1 MAQAQSKDLITY
13 IDNQLSMR
21 ADKLSALL
29 GGSGIR
35 PEKFKLMAI
44 QQLVKKPEIQRA
56 AGENPGSFISAVM
69 TCAEQGL
76 DFSKP
81 NEAHLV
87 PIPGNSERGAKG
99 TVELFRGYKGIAK
112 MAKRNPKVADI
123 DVQVVRKNDKYL
135 RRLGSTRQLIHEPP
149 AFGQDRGEVIG
160 FYALAHM
167 KGAAP
172 IWDEMSAEEVE
183 KHAKR
188 FIKANKGPFAGVKNH
203 GRKDENFEA
212 YGLKT
217 VLIRLCYR
225 KLDLSSELGESMQQE
240 FEAEE
245 VAASP
250 SDVIDAEVVDLNDE
264 LTKRKEQMK
273 AAQQQEDLST
283 GDAVEDGSDP
293 EVVASQ
299 EARGS

>member
-13 IDNQLSMR
+13 IDNQLTLRS
-21 ADKLSALL
+21 AKLTALL

-35 PEKFKLMAI
+35 PEKFRLMAI
-44 QQLVKKPEIQRA
+44 QQLVKKPEIQKA
-56 AGENPGSFISAVM
+56 ASENPGSFVSAVM

-87 PIPGNSERGAKG
+87 PIPGNAERGTKG

-112 MAKRNPKVADI
+112 MAKRNKNVADI
-123 DVQVVRKNDKYL
+123 DVQVIRKNDKYI
-135 RRLGSTRQLIHEPP
+135 RRMGSTRQLVHEPP
-149 AFGQDRGEVIG
+149 ALGQDRGEVVG
-160 FYALAHM
+160 FYAIAYM

-172 IWDEMSAEEVE
+172 LWDEMTAEEVE

-188 FIKANKGPFAGVKNH
+188 FVKAFKGPFAGVKNS
-203 GRKDENFEA
+203 GRKDDNFEA

-225 KLDLSSELGESMQQE
+225 KLDLSSELGDSMQQE
-240 FEAEE
+240 FEVEKVEE
-245 VAASP
+245 TEP
-250 SDVIDAEVVDLNDE
+250 ILEAEVVDLSDE
-264 LTKRKEQMK
+264 LAKRKEAIK
-273 AAQQQEDLST
+273 NRALSDDGIEGEAAVTEEPKTEQKES
-283 GDAVEDGSDP
+283 E
-293 EVVASQ
+293 
-299 EARGS
+299 